1 MRFWRLIKLPGAP
14 PVIKEIL
21 FVSPNI
27 HKKQSV
33 VAEHFKN
40 TKKNKKTTKLQSPKL
55 KSNKLYEGVKMSS

>member
-21 FVSPNI
+21 FLSPNI

-40 TKKNKKTTKLQSPKL
+40 TKKKQKN
-55 KSNKLYEGVKMSS
+55 N

>member
-21 FVSPNI
+21 FLSPNI

-33 VAEHFKN
+33 VAEHFK
-40 TKKNKKTTKLQSPKL
+40 KNKQKKT
-55 KSNKLYEGVKMSS
+55 N